1 MKRLVRPLLIALAA
15 LFGALLVAAGI
26 GLLLPRHHVVVSSL
40 TLRKPATE
48 VWGAIADVATQP
60 VWRSDLTRTERLP
73 DHDGREVWL
82 QQGELGEWAVEFVHR
97 ESPRLLVTAVA
108 DSSQGFGGTWTYEL
122 EPLEDATLLTIT
134 ERGFIDD
141 PLMRFLAR
149 FVFGLHGSQQDY
161 LTDLARHL
169 GEETA
174 PRQVR

>member
-26 GLLLPRHHVVVSSL
+26 GLLLPRHHVAVSSL
-40 TLRKPATE
+40 TLRRPATE
-48 VWGAIADVATQP
+48 VWGAISDVANQP

-82 QQGELGEWAVEFVHR
+82 QQGESGDWTLELVRR
-97 ESPRLLVTAVA
+97 EPPHLLVAAVA
-108 DSSQGFGGTWTYEL
+108 DSSQGFGGTWTYEVQ
-122 EPLEDATLLTIT
+122 PLDDGTLLTIT

-141 PLMRFLAR
+141 PLLRFLAR

-161 LTDLARHL
+161 LADLARHL
-169 GEETA
+169 GEEAA
-174 PRQVR
+174 PTRVQ